1 MLSTNDTTLS
11 KTISFLRFPLIIAVV
26 FIHTELYNVIING
39 VNLTE
44 GYRFPIHDILFHI
57 ISDEIALIAVPL
69 FFFISGFLFY
79 YRTNIFTRNEYVKKL
94 KKRSKSLL
102 IPYLFW
108 NSTVLFLVFLS
119 QMFLSSMLSGSNKL
133 ITDYTF
139 MDWLNIFWNYKEGTP
154 ICYQFWFIRDLIIV
168 VLFTPLIY
176 YYIKFTKIYG
186 IILLGILWIF
196 NIWFNVVS
204 FSIISFFFFSFGA
217 WFSINKR
224 DFTIDFISLR
234 WVLLFIYIVL
244 LILNTLL
251 WYNKITDYYFFN
263 KIGTI
268 VGMIVAIAWTAF
280 GLKNNKIKS
289 NAFLAGSS
297 FFVYAY
303 HGMPIALL
311 IKFYMKITAPYINEW
326 SMVFGYILIPFII
339 VSIGV
344 GIYAILHK
352 LFPSFTA
359 LITGGR

>member
-11 KTISFLRFPLIIAVV
+11 KTILFLRFPLIIAVIY
-26 FIHTELYNVIING
+26 IHTQLNETVING
-39 VNLTE
+39 IALTKE
-44 GYRFPIHDILFHI
+44 YQFPIHDLFFHLI
-57 ISDEIALIAVPL
+57 TNEIAQIAVPL

-79 YRTNIFTRNEYVKKL
+79 YKINIFTKNEYIKKL
-94 KKRSKSLL
+94 KKRFKSLL

-108 NSTVLFLVFLS
+108 NLAVLFLVFLS
-119 QMFLSSMLSGSNKL
+119 QMFLSSMLSGNNKL
-133 ITDYTF
+133 VTDYTF
-139 MDWLNIFWNYKEGTP
+139 MDWLNIFWNYKKGNP

-168 VLFTPLIY
+168 VLFTPIIY

-196 NIWFNVVS
+196 NIWFNVIS

-224 DFTIDFISLR
+224 DFTIDFMSLR
-234 WVLLFIYIVL
+234 WGAIFIYIVL

-263 KIGTI
+263 KICI
-268 VGMIVAIAWTAF
+268 IIGMIVAISWTAF

-297 FFVYAY
+297 FFIYAY
-303 HGMPIALL
+303 HGMPIVLL
-311 IKFYMKITAPYINEW
+311 NKLYMKFTTPYISEW
-326 SMVFGYILIPFII
+326 TMVIGYIFIPIII

>member
-1 MLSTNDTTLS
+1 MVNDETILS
-11 KTISFLRFPLIIAVV
+11 KTILFLRFPLIIAVV
-26 FIHTELYNVIING
+26 FIHTELCNVIIKG
-39 VNLTE
+39 VALAEE
-44 GYRFPIHDILFHI
+44 GRFPFHDLLFHI
-57 ISDEIALIAVPL
+57 ITNEIARIAVPS

-79 YRTNIFTRNEYVKKL
+79 YKINIFTRNEYIKKL
-94 KKRSKSLL
+94 KKRFKSLL

-108 NSTVLFLVFLS
+108 NLAVLFLVFLS
-119 QMFLSSMLSGSNKL
+119 QMFLSSMLSGNNKL
-133 ITDYTF
+133 ITDYTS
-139 MDWLNIFWNYKEGTP
+139 MDWLNIFWNYKMGYP

-168 VLFTPLIY
+168 VLFTPIIY

-224 DFTIDFISLR
+224 DFTIDFMSLR
-234 WVLLFIYIVL
+234 WGAIFIYIVL

-263 KIGTI
+263 KICTI
-268 VGMIVAIAWTAF
+268 IGMIVTISWTAF

-311 IKFYMKITAPYINEW
+311 IKFYMKLTAPYISEW
-326 SMVFGYILIPFII
+326 TMVIGYFFIPFII
-339 VSIGV
+339 AFIGV
-344 GIYAILHK
+344 GIYSVLHK
-352 LFPSFTA
+352 YMPSFCA